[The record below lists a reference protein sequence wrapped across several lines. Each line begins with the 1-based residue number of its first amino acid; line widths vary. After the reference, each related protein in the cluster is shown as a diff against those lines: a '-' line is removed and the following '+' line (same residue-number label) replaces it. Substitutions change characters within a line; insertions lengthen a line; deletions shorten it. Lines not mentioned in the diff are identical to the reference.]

1 MQLNENAP
9 ESWECTLVINVIT
22 ILTGQATRILLWEN
36 IFFDQL
42 ESINNNELWY
52 TTLMSL
58 KNDDASNN

>member
-1 MQLNENAP
+1 MQLNESAP
-9 ESWECTLVINVIT
+9 ESLECTLDINVIT
-22 ILTGQATRILLWEN
+22 ILTGQAILLWEI